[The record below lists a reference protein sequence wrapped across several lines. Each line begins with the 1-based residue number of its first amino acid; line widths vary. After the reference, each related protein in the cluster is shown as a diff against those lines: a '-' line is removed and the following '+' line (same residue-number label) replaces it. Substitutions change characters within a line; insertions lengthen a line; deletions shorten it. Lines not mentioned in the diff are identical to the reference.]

1 MKIAFNW
8 AHLLFELSH
17 EENSIRMAEKTAL
30 EVASVGGVV
39 VKCTVKNSISKL
51 D

>member
-39 VKCTVKNSISKL
+39 VESRVKNSISKH